1 MESTGYFFLLLL
13 LLSFT
18 VVAVGVLMKFFRFL
32 SPRRWENY
40 ALLAMASVAF
50 LICTAVRVDAIQMP
64 TRADQV
70 AITKKVRPEHRNA
83 EAYWVKRHG
92 KIMEKASDMKEVDVL
107 FLGDSITHG
116 FENNSVWNYHYRDLK
131 VINAGISSDRDE
143 HILWRVQQGLV
154 KEAQPK
160 VVVLLAGIN
169 NLGMATPEHTA
180 AGIANIIEQIR
191 KDSPNTKILVQGIF
205 PAGKLRTDVKRERIK
220 KTNAL
225 IAKYHNGSSVHFIDF
240 GSKFLST
247 NGQISKKMMFDY
259 LHLTTNGYHIW
270 ARSID
275 EKLSSLLGKDQTT

>member
-1 MESTGYFFLLLL
+1 
-13 LLSFT
+13 
-18 VVAVGVLMKFFRFL
+18 MKFFSFL

-50 LICTAVRVDAIQMP
+50 LICTAVRVDAIQIP
-64 TRADQV
+64 TLTEQV
-70 AITKKVRPEHRNA
+70 AKAKKVRPEHRNN
-83 EAYWVKRHG
+83 EAYWVKRHS
-92 KIMEKASDMKEVDVL
+92 KIMSKATEMKQVDVL

-116 FENNSVWNYHYRDLK
+116 FENNYVWNYHFRDMK
-131 VINAGISSDRDE
+131 VLNAGISSDRVE

-154 KEAQPK
+154 KETRPK

-205 PAGKLRTDVKRERIK
+205 PAGKLRTDVKRDRIK
-220 KTNAL
+220 KANAL
-225 IAKYHNGSSVHFIDF
+225 IAKYHNGSTVHFIDF
-240 GSKFLST
+240 GNKFLT
-247 NGQISKKMMFDY
+247 AKGQISKKMMFDY
-259 LHLTTNGYHIW
+259 LHLTTNGYHVW

-275 EKLSSLLGKDQTT
+275 EKLSVLLGKDQTT